1 VNLGSHQYL
10 FTIDVD
16 PSKMP
21 CLCLRHDVD
30 ALVWQ
35 PRPDRPGDMWEHI
48 ATFNALGYVQ
58 ASKRDKKFATCAP
71 DFAYATLCEC
81 LRRAFIYCQPSP
93 VETILFNRKQGRQV
107 GQVAK
112 QQVASLDCDKP
123 ILGFRASNER
133 LFILTSSTL
142 FVLKVKQN

>member
-1 VNLGSHQYL
+1 
-10 FTIDVD
+10 
-16 PSKMP
+16 MP

-30 ALVWQ
+30 ALLWQ
-35 PRPDRPGDMWEHI
+35 PRPDRPEDLWEHV

-71 DFAYATLCEC
+71 NFSYAALCEC
-81 LRRAFIYCQPSP
+81 LRRTFIYCQPSP
-93 VETILFNRKQGRQV
+93 VDTVLVNRKQARQV

-112 QQVASLDCDKP
+112 QQVASLDSDKS

-133 LFILTSSTL
+133 LFVLTSTHL
-142 FVLKVKQN
+142 FVLKVNN